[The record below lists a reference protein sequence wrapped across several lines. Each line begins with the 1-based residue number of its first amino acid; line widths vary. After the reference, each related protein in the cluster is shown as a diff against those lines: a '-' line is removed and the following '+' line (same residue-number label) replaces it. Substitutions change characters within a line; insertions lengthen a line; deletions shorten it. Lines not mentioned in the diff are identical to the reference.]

1 MVAMFFSSTVTVMVS
16 SGVRRTM
23 SEKILALSTDR
34 PASAVWEGMV
44 VVMPS
49 SRS

>member
-1 MVAMFFSSTVTVMVS
+1 MFFSSTVTVTVS

-23 SEKILALSTDR
+23 SEKILALSTVL
-34 PASAVWEGMV
+34 PGSSTWAGMV